1 MSVPLTLPDA
11 ALHPLDAPLADSPRP
26 EAPALPS
33 ALAFGRALLGF
44 GLLGLV
50 AAMGGDAAGVS
61 RAPVGLVSAAG
72 ALVLTVPALLVAH
85 PFLSLRAA
93 PQALLAAITRPFARV
108 GDLALGLV
116 PTLLLFRATSGLA
129 PLLLCAFLLGLAG
142 LGFSLA
148 IRHLVAAERAANPQV
163 WAVGKMSVLAFG
175 WSALAFL
182 IGARLGVGVLFEGV
196 RN

>member
-1 MSVPLTLPDA
+1 MSSSA
-11 ALHPLDAPLADSPRP
+11 SFPLDSSVTDARLPPTV
-26 EAPALPS
+26 EAALPS
-33 ALAFGRALLGF
+33 AAAFGRALAGF

-50 AAMGGDAAGVS
+50 AALGGSAEVG

-85 PFLSLRAA
+85 PFLSLKAS
-93 PQALLAAITRPFARV
+93 PNALVAAIARPFARV

-129 PLLLCAFLLGLAG
+129 PALLCFLLLGLAV

-148 IRHLVAAERAANPQV
+148 VRHLVAAERAASPEL
-163 WAVGKMSVLAFG
+163 WAVGKMTLLAWA
-175 WSALAFL
+175 WSGLAFL
-182 IGARLGVGVLFEGV
+182 IGARLGIGVLFDL
-196 RN
+196 